1 MTISIPT
8 SAGLSDDELK
18 KIYRTMWEIRF
29 FDEKVDQLFAQGVIH
44 GTTHLAVGQEATAAG
59 SGSVLKTT
67 DWITA
72 THRGHGQTIGK
83 GTNINQMM
91 AELFGRTTGTNKGK
105 GGSMHI
111 ADLDTGNLGANG
123 IVGGGFPIAVGAAL
137 TEKMKKRK
145 GVAVAYAGD
154 GSTNEGSFHE
164 SVNLAAIWDL
174 PVIFFIENNQ
184 YGMSGS
190 VKKMT
195 RVKHLSER
203 AKAYGIDGVTI
214 DGNDV
219 IAVINTT
226 YDAVEKAR
234 RGEGPTLI
242 EALTYR
248 WKGHSKSDAK
258 KYRTKEEEEKW
269 RKEKDPIKIAKK
281 QFIDA
286 GIFTEDEAERIRLKA
301 KETIEAAVRFAE
313 ESPKPIINETTLYEN
328 VYVDEEV
335 EG

>member
-1 MTISIPT
+1 MNMSIPNE
-8 SAGLSDDELK
+8 AQLSDEQLK
-18 KIYRTMWEIRF
+18 EIFETMWTIRF
-29 FDEKVDQLFAQGVIH
+29 FDEKVDQLFAKGVIH

-59 SGSVLKTT
+59 SGAVLRKT

-72 THRGHGQTIGK
+72 THRGHGQTIAK
-83 GTNINQMM
+83 GTDIQAMM

-123 IVGGGFPIAVGAAL
+123 IVGGGFPIAAGAAL
-137 TEKMKKRK
+137 TCKMK
-145 GVAVAYAGD
+145 GQDTIALAYAGD

-164 SVNLAAIWDL
+164 SLNLAAIWDL

-195 RVKHLSER
+195 RVEHLSDR
-203 AKAYGIDGVTI
+203 ATAYGMEGVTI
-214 DGNDV
+214 DGNDL
-219 IAVINTT
+219 IEVINTT
-226 YDAVEKAR
+226 CKAVEKAR

-258 KYRTKEEEEKW
+258 KYRTKDEEADW
-269 RKEKDPIKIAKK
+269 RKNKDPIQLAKER
-281 QFIDA
+281 FIES
-286 GIFTEDEAERIRLKA
+286 GIFTEEEAEAIRLHA
-301 KETIEAAVRFAE
+301 KQAIEEAVVFAE
-313 ESPKPIINETTLYEN
+313 KSPMPALDTLYEN
-328 VYVDEEV
+328 VYAD
-335 EG
+335 